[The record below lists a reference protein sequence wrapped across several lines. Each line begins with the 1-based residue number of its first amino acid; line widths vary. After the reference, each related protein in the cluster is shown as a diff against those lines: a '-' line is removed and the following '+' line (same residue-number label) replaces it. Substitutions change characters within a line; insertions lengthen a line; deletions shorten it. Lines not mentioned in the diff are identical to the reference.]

1 MEMGSIFVL
10 YIKPTI
16 PTYVCWVASDYSA
29 VMCGLLAGYKEQK
42 LIPFPSF
49 IPTLVSL
56 LFQAMV
62 IPTLFFFHF
71 TEMFFH
77 YMFLVFFSL
86 YGFMYVQMQEF
97 IFLCMQG
104 QKFLEMY
111 SSLIA

>member
-16 PTYVCWVASDYSA
+16 PTYVRWVASDYSA
-29 VMCGLLAGYKEQK
+29 VMCGLLAGYKEQR

-62 IPTLFFFHF
+62 IPTFFFHF

-97 IFLCMQG
+97 IFYVYAG
-104 QKFLEMY
+104 TEV
-111 SSLIA
+111 S